1 VSISDILFESRH
13 QFRLRTFGSKRRI
26 DPEEDEYCESPGRS
40 GCGCCPGC
48 EAWADE
54 EYERKRDREMEER

>member
-1 VSISDILFESRH
+1 MSISDILFESRH
-13 QFRLRTFGSKRRI
+13 QFRLRTFRKRVE
-26 DPEEDEYCESPGRS
+26 PEENEYCDSPGRS

-54 EYERKRDREMEER
+54 ELERKRDAQLKNDH